1 MEILEILKYTIP
13 ALIVFFT
20 AFFIL
25 NEMIKKD
32 RERGKHELV
41 VQNQKIALPIRLQAY
56 ERLTLFLERIT
67 PDSLIIRVNTPGMT
81 SAQLHQDMLKTI
93 RAEYEHNLSQQ
104 IYISQ
109 KAWELVKNSRLGIIK
124 LINTSADRIKPS
136 EPGIKLST
144 LILERTMEVEKQPT
158 QVAISFLKEEL
169 SHLI

>member
-25 NEMIKKD
+25 KEMIKKD
-32 RERGKHELV
+32 RERGKYELV

-67 PDSLIIRVNTPGMT
+67 PDSLIIRVNIPGMT

-109 KAWELVKNSRLGIIK
+109 KAWELAKNARLGIIK
-124 LINTSADRIKPS
+124 LINTSADKIKPS
-136 EPGIKLST
+136 EPAIKLSS

-169 SHLI
+169 SHII